1 MKKYIMLVFTLFL
14 ILIMV
19 SCGKENPYEYSNEG
33 KVLQSYEI
41 LGNVKR
47 KLPEVSNEGLARYP
61 EYNVSFD
68 GTQEEKEAIANENKL
83 LNASNTTYNSMDE
96 EGNLYLDG
104 NSIGRKLYK
113 HSASIG
119 LYGGNVN
126 DDEKIKI

>member
-1 MKKYIMLVFTLFL
+1 M
-14 ILIMV
+14 
-19 SCGKENPYEYSNEG
+19 S
-33 KVLQSYEI
+33 
-41 LGNVKR
+41 
-47 KLPEVSNEGLARYP
+47 RYP

-119 LYGGNVN
+119 FYGGNVS
-126 DDEKIKI
+126 DDEKAP